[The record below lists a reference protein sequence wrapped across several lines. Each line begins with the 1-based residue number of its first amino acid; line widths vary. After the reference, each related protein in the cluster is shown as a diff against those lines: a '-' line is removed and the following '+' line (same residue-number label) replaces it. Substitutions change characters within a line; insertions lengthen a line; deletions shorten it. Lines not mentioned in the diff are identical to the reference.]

1 MSDFTPKP
9 QHRFQMD
16 KWEFH
21 SSSHIVFI
29 DSDSLKA
36 QSERLGEETE
46 TEVSDTVLEVL
57 SVTVTLCFCIVPLY
71 NAFSDIDTSMYEC
84 NIT

>member
-1 MSDFTPKP
+1 
-9 QHRFQMD
+9 MD

-57 SVTVTLCFCIVPLY
+57 SVTVTLCFCIVLLH
-71 NAFSDIDTSMYEC
+71 NAFSDIDTSMYKC